1 MGTHS
6 RSMTRHSTPS
16 SSAIIFADLTSSLW
30 FEHIKCIRHKL
41 SYKWLLKW
49 QFCGFNCN
57 NILLSQIHVD
67 KTKLLS
73 VTAVILKVLIHQKV
87 IETGLKWGNENWAG
101 DWRRT
106 APDEGLLSEI
116 IPFPQ
121 GVDDLRLF
129 MILSAL
135 CDFNLQQHRKTQVT
149 FQIRLREQL
158 YALWSVF
165 WIWIY
170 GPK

>member
-1 MGTHS
+1 MATK
-6 RSMTRHSTPS
+6 MTV
-16 SSAIIFADLTSSLW
+16 LW
-30 FEHIKCIRHKL
+30 IEF
-41 SYKWLLKW
+41 
-49 QFCGFNCN
+49 N

-67 KTKLLS
+67 QTKLLS

-135 CDFNLQQHRKTQVT
+135 CYFNLGNTERQKLC
-149 FQIRLREQL
+149 FK
-158 YALWSVF
+158 SD
-165 WIWIY
+165 
-170 GPK
+170 